1 MAIQQPQRN
10 NHRMVEKQK
19 TLANPF
25 IIQGKGLH
33 TGVNVIMNFLPAPV
47 NHGFKFKRVDLDK
60 QPIIPADVDLVIDTS
75 RGTLLEKDGARI
87 GTIEHALAA
96 LVGMDLDNVL
106 IEVNNEEAPI
116 MDGSSKYFVE
126 AIETAGI
133 IEQDAERDYFE
144 IKEKIEIYDEKSDSE
159 IIALPDDDFRL
170 NVLISFKSRVLNNQF
185 ATLDSIS
192 GFKDEIASCRTF
204 VFLHELEFLLNNNLI
219 KGGELNNAIVII
231 DKEVSQEEL
240 NRLAD
245 LFHHDRVEVKPQGI
259 LNNLELHFD
268 NECAR
273 HKLLD
278 VIGDLA
284 LCGKHIKGR
293 IIATKPGHRPNTIFA
308 QALKDNW
315 RKQQAAPPEYNPN
328 KQPLLDVNRIKEY
341 LPHRYPFLM
350 VDKILSMNK
359 DEVIGLKS
367 VTSNEPFF
375 EGHFPGEPIMPGVLL
390 IEAMAQTGGILVL
403 SMLTGKYS
411 TYFIRID
418 NVKFR
423 KKVVP
428 GDTLIFK
435 LTLNS
440 PIRRGIASMKGLT
453 YVGDK
458 IVAEGDFMAQIVKQA
473 EE

>member
-1 MAIQQPQRN
+1 
-10 NHRMVEKQK
+10 
-19 TLANPF
+19 
-25 IIQGKGLH
+25 
-33 TGVNVIMNFLPAPV
+33 MNFKPAPE
-47 NHGFKFKRVDLDK
+47 NHGFKFKRVDLK
-60 QPIIPADVDLVIDTS
+60 NRPIIDADVDLVVDTS

-126 AIETAGI
+126 AIEKAGI
-133 IEQDAERDYFE
+133 VEQKAEREYFE
-144 IKEKIEIYDEKSDSE
+144 IQEKIEIYDEKSDSH
-159 IIALPDDDFRL
+159 IVALPDDDYRL
-170 NVLISFKSRVLNNQF
+170 NVMISFKSRVLNNQF

-192 GFKDEIASCRTF
+192 NFKEEIANCRTF

-240 NRLAD
+240 DRLAE
-245 LFHHDRVEVKPQGI
+245 LFHHDKVEVKPQGI
-259 LNNLELHFD
+259 LNNLDLHFD

-284 LCGKHIKGR
+284 LCGKRIKGR
-293 IIATKPGHRPNTIFA
+293 IIASKPGHRPNTIFA
-308 QALKDNW
+308 QALKDAW
-315 RKQQAAPPEYNPN
+315 KKIQTAAPEYDPDAT
-328 KQPLLDVNRIKEY
+328 PLLDTLQIKEF

-350 VDKILSMNK
+350 VDKVLSIN
-359 DEVIGLKS
+359 DTEVVGIKN
-367 VTSNEPFF
+367 VTHNEPFF
-375 EGHFPGEPIMPGVLL
+375 QGHFPDEPVMPGVLL
-390 IEAMAQTGGILVL
+390 IEAMAQTGGLLVL
-403 SMLTGKYS
+403 CKLKGKYS

-423 KKVVP
+423 KKVIP

-435 LTLNS
+435 VTLTS
-440 PIRRGIASMKGLT
+440 PIRRGIATMKGVT
-453 YVGDK
+453 YVGSK
-458 IVAEGDFMAQIVKQA
+458 IVAEGEFMAQIVKQTKI
-473 EE
+473 

>member
-1 MAIQQPQRN
+1 
-10 NHRMVEKQK
+10 MVVKQK
-19 TLANPF
+19 TLANSF
-25 IIQGKGLH
+25 KIEGKGLH
-33 TGVNVIMNFLPAPV
+33 TGVDVVMNFLPAPE
-47 NHGFKFKRVDLDK
+47 NHGFKFKRVDLEE
-60 QPIIPADVDLVIDTS
+60 QTIIDADVDLVVDTS

-96 LVGMDLDNVL
+96 LIGMDLDNVL

-126 AIETAGI
+126 AIENAGI
-133 IEQDAERDYFE
+133 VEQDAEREYFE
-144 IKEKIEIYDEKSDSE
+144 IKEKIEIFDEKSGAE
-159 IIALPDDDFRL
+159 IIALPDDDYHI
-170 NVLISFKSRVLNNQF
+170 NVMISFKSSVLNNQY
-185 ATLDSIS
+185 ATLESIS
-192 GFKDEIASCRTF
+192 NFKEEIANCRTF
-204 VFLHELEFLLNNNLI
+204 VFLHELELLLNNNLI

-231 DKEVSQEEL
+231 DKEVTQEEL
-240 NRLAD
+240 DRLAD

-259 LNNLELHFD
+259 LNNLDLHFD

-293 IIATKPGHRPNTIFA
+293 IIASKPGHRPNTLFA
-308 QALKDNW
+308 QALKDAW
-315 RKQQAAPPEYNPN
+315 RQQQAGPPEYDPN
-328 KQPLLDVNRIKEY
+328 AKPLLDVNQIKTY
-341 LPHRYPFLM
+341 LPHRYPLLM
-350 VDKILSMNK
+350 VDKVLSITEK
-359 DEVIGLKS
+359 EVVGVKS
-367 VTSNEPFF
+367 VTANEPFF
-375 EGHFPGEPIMPGVLL
+375 QGHFPNEPVMPGVLL
-390 IEAMAQTGGILVL
+390 IEAMAQTGGLLVL
-403 SMLTGKYS
+403 CGLEGKYS
-411 TYFIRID
+411 TYFIRIN

-435 LTLNS
+435 INLIS
-440 PIRRGIASMKGLT
+440 PIRRGIAIMKGVT

-458 IVAEGDFMAQIVKQA
+458 IVAEGEFMAQIIKQT

>member
-1 MAIQQPQRN
+1 
-10 NHRMVEKQK
+10 MVVKQK
-19 TLANPF
+19 TLANSF
-25 IIQGKGLH
+25 KIEGKGLH
-33 TGVNVIMNFLPAPV
+33 TGVNVTMNFLPAPE
-47 NHGFKFKRVDLDK
+47 NHGFKFKRVDLEN
-60 QPIIPADVDLVIDTS
+60 QPIIDADVDLVVDTS

-96 LVGMDLDNVL
+96 LTGMDLDNVL

-116 MDGSSKYFVE
+116 MDGSSRYFVE
-126 AIETAGI
+126 AIEKAGVL
-133 IEQDAERDYFE
+133 EQKAEREYFE
-144 IKEKIEIYDEKSDSE
+144 IQEKIEIYDEKSDSH
-159 IIALPDDDFRL
+159 IIALPDDDYRL
-170 NVLISFKSRVLNNQF
+170 NVMISFKSRVLNNQF

-192 GFKDEIASCRTF
+192 DFKSEIANCRTF

-240 NRLAD
+240 DRLAE
-245 LFHHDRVEVKPQGI
+245 LFHHDKVEVKPQGI
-259 LNNLELHFD
+259 LNNLDLHFD

-284 LCGKHIKGR
+284 LCGKRIKGR

-308 QALKDNW
+308 QALKDAW
-315 RKQQAAPPEYNPN
+315 RKTQSGVPEYDPDAT
-328 KQPLLDVNRIKEY
+328 PLLDTLQIKEY

-350 VDKILSMNK
+350 VDKILSINET
-359 DEVIGLKS
+359 EVIGIKN
-367 VTSNEPFF
+367 VTHNEPFF
-375 EGHFPGEPIMPGVLL
+375 QGHFPDEPVMPGVLL
-390 IEAMAQTGGILVL
+390 IEAMAQTGGLLVL
-403 SMLTGKYS
+403 CKLEGKYS

-435 LTLNS
+435 VTLTS
-440 PIRRGIASMKGLT
+440 PIRRGIATMKGVT
-453 YVGDK
+453 YVGSK
-458 IVAEGDFMAQIVKQA
+458 IVAEGEFMAQIVKQS
-473 EE
+473 EN